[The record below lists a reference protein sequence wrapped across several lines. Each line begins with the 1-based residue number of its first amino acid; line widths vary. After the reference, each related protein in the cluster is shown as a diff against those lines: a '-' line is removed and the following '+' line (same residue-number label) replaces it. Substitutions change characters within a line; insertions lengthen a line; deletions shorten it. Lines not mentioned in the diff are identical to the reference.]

1 MIYAFCHRKF
11 RYLKIGKQNDR
22 IMKIYGIEKKYYV
35 LSFIVS
41 FFVTIIGVFIAI
53 GIADT
58 DKQRLDV
65 QVDSIQYNEKTI
77 EEILH
82 IREIRKKAILL
93 DSVFLNMPE
102 MALIAILIKKGTMIS
117 TDSIAE
123 EYLKNRPYYDKLFPS
138 DKKMKS
144 RYIAFDKKNQKKHP
158 L

>member
-117 TDSIAE
+117 
-123 EYLKNRPYYDKLFPS
+123 RVP
-138 DKKMKS
+138 
-144 RYIAFDKKNQKKHP
+144 
-158 L
+158 